1 MDFVSVHEVHAI
13 GEVIRIFL
21 FFNIFVRLL
30 LKKRKYDSRIERYT
44 DNETVQ
50 SSSNCP
56 IRPNLE

>member
-1 MDFVSVHEVHAI
+1 MHEVHAI